1 MTDEQLEKIAYLN
14 RAFHADNK
22 IKALEATRKQNKS
35 IAERCTASY
44 ENSGGSSGSH
54 DNSQERI
61 LHQICDDDM
70 KITQMFHDLVEC
82 RRDIQNAIACVQNDE
97 LETILNMRYLAY
109 MSVQQIADELHYDK
123 RTILRKHLKAID
135 QIAIKSCH

>member
-1 MTDEQLEKIAYLN
+1 MTEEQLEKIAYLN

-22 IKALEATRKQNKS
+22 IRALEAIRMKNKS

-44 ENSGGSSGSH
+44 ENSGGSSETH
-54 DNSQERI
+54 INSQEQI

-70 KITQMFHDLVEC
+70 KIAQMLRELVEC
-82 RRDIQNAIACVQNDE
+82 RGDIQNAISYVKNDE

-109 MSVQQIADELHYDK
+109 MSVQEIADELHYDK
-123 RTILRKHLKAID
+123 RTILRKHLKALD
-135 QIAIKSCH
+135 RVDIKSCH